1 MRHFLF
7 IVAVLFGALT
17 LSAQYFNPY
26 NNQSYNWGYGMALVQ
41 KGEIAIVNGNYE
53 EAVAKFEE
61 AYELNYYPAAANL
74 GLCYEL
80 GIGVDR
86 DEYYA
91 DLYYEDGAEHGN
103 ADCRRA
109 INRINN
115 QGHYT
120 EAQRATLLR
129 NLTAYYQ
136 ARFPSAGYVPAGGY
150 NSGTSGSGNSL
161 SSGRTCISC
170 NGTGRCTTCNGQGWY
185 YHETGYYIGNSH
197 QTRTTCPVCNG
208 TGRCGTCRGQ
218 GIIR

>member
-1 MRHFLF
+1 MKHFLF
-7 IVAVLFGALT
+7 IVAVLFGALA
-17 LSAQYFNPY
+17 LSAQYYNPY
-26 NNQSYNWGYGMALVQ
+26 NNQAYNMGRAMALVDQ
-41 KGEIAIVNGNYE
+41 GKEAIVNGDYE

-61 AYELNYYPAAANL
+61 AYELNFYPAAECL

-91 DLYYEDGAEHGN
+91 NLYYEDGAEHGN

-115 QGHYT
+115 HGHYT
-120 EAQRATLLR
+120 EAHRATWLR
-129 NLTAYYQ
+129 NFRAYYQ
-136 ARFPSAGYVPAGGY
+136 AQYPSAGYAPAGGY
-150 NSGTSGSGNSL
+150 NSGTSGSSSG
-161 SSGRTCISC
+161 SGRTCVSC
-170 NGTGRCTTCNGQGWY
+170 NGTGRCNTCNGQGWY
-185 YHETGYYIGNSH
+185 YHETGYYTGNSH

-218 GIIR
+218 GSIR